1 MDMASFAHARSSLQL
16 YLLLGNDPE
25 GRPILGR
32 LSLGRIKGNVSA
44 AACLQLAQALGQ
56 VLAHP
61 VHGVRRVRADD
72 VVEV

>member
-1 MDMASFAHARSSLQL
+1 MGMASFAHARSSLQIS
-16 YLLLGNDPE
+16 LLLGNDPE

-32 LSLGRIKGNVSA
+32 LTLGRIRGNLSA
-44 AACLQLAQALGQ
+44 SGCLQLATAVGQ

-61 VHGVRRVRADD
+61 VHGVRRLRADD